1 VIEIAT
7 AAISGIS
14 AIFAARAMRYA
25 KPTGNGFAGHVL
37 HRLNR
42 LEQRMD
48 THLQHHK

>member
-1 VIEIAT
+1 MIEIAT

-37 HRLNR
+37 QALHRL
-42 LEQRMD
+42 ETRMD